1 MAKHK
6 GIFTSISRTKNGK
19 LMLDNQALRH
29 YNKTNIN
36 GDLKMKDI
44 LQDVVAHTH
53 ALGFLSLVKV
63 SNEEGTSIDSMAED
77 RSVILTGTTA
87 SPVAEFKGTFGMP
100 NLDKLALHL
109 KNPEYKDNAKIDVVE
124 AERNGDTIPTHIH
137 FENAAGDFENDYRF
151 MNKAIIEE
159 KLKTVKFKGATWE
172 VSVQPSMASIARMK
186 LMSAAHSEEPTFN
199 VKTRDGNLVFSFGDA
214 STHAGEFVFQHG
226 IEGTLAHT
234 WSWPVAQVQAIL
246 NLDGD
251 ATMSISDQGAMKIS
265 INSGMATYDY
275 ILPAQ
280 SK

>member
-1 MAKHK
+1 
-6 GIFTSISRTKNGK
+6 
-19 LMLDNQALRH
+19 
-29 YNKTNIN
+29 
-36 GDLKMKDI
+36 MKDI

-53 ALGFLSLVKV
+53 ALGFLSLVKI
-63 SNEEGTSIDSMAED
+63 SNEEGTQIDSMAED
-77 RSVILTGTTA
+77 RSVIMTATTA
-87 SPVAEFKGTFGMP
+87 NPVKEFVGTFGMP
-100 NLDKLALHL
+100 NLDKLSLHL
-109 KNPEYKDNAKIDVVE
+109 KNPEYQKDAKIEVIQ
-124 AERNGDTIPTHIH
+124 AERNSEVVPTHIH

-159 KLKTVKFKGATWE
+159 KLKTVKFKGATWD
-172 VSVQPSMASIARMK
+172 VTVQPSVASIARMK
-186 LMSAAHSEEPTFN
+186 LMSAAHAEEPTFN
-199 VKTRDGNLVFSFGDA
+199 VKTVDGNLVFSFGDA

-226 IEGTLAHT
+226 VEGSLQHT

-265 INSGMATYDY
+265 VNSGMATYDY

>member
-1 MAKHK
+1 
-6 GIFTSISRTKNGK
+6 
-19 LMLDNQALRH
+19 
-29 YNKTNIN
+29 
-36 GDLKMKDI
+36 MKDI

-63 SNEEGTSIDSMAED
+63 TGDDTTTIDSMAED
-77 RSVILTGTTA
+77 RSVIMSGTTHNA
-87 SPVAEFKGTFGMP
+87 TVAKGTFGMP

-124 AERNGDTIPTHIH
+124 AERNGETIPTHIH
-137 FENAAGDFENDYRF
+137 FENAAGDFQNDYRF

-159 KLKTVKFKGATWE
+159 KLKTVKFKGAAWNIE
-172 VSVQPSMASIARMK
+172 FNPSMASIARMK

-199 VKTRDGNLVFSFGDA
+199 VKTVDGNLVFSFGDA

-226 IEGTLAHT
+226 IEGNLQHT
-234 WSWPVAQVQAIL
+234 WSWPVAAVQAIL

-251 ATMSISDQGAMKIS
+251 LTMSISDQGAMQIS
-265 INSGMATYDY
+265 VDSGLAKYDY